1 MAKRNVIASSG
12 SLATDLGLPDPE
24 ETDIKAKL
32 AARLSIIIQERGLSQ
47 TEAAR
52 IIGTD
57 QAKVSAVLNGQF
69 RGFSVYRLM
78 TFLKSLDQDV
88 EILVRPKVAGE
99 AHLFVVGD
107 QAYSKSCIFG
117 ALPSITRGS

>member
-1 MAKRNVIASSG
+1 MAKRDVIASSG

-47 TEAAR
+47 TDAAR

-69 RGFSVYRLM
+69 RGFSIYRLM
-78 TFLKSLDQDV
+78 TFLKFLDQDV
-88 EILVRPKVAGE
+88 EIVVRPKVEGE
-99 AHLFVVGD
+99 AHLCVVGD
-107 QAYSKSCIFG
+107 
-117 ALPSITRGS
+117 

>member
-1 MAKRNVIASSG
+1 MAKRDVVASSG

-32 AARLSIIIQERGLSQ
+32 TARLSVIIQERGLSQ

-88 EILVRPKVAGE
+88 EIVVRPKVAGE
-99 AHLFVVGD
+99 AHLFVAGN
-107 QAYSKSCIFG
+107 
-117 ALPSITRGS
+117 

>member
-1 MAKRNVIASSG
+1 MAKRDVIASSG
-12 SLATDLGLPDPE
+12 SLAADLGLPDPE

-32 AARLSIIIQERGLSQ
+32 AARLSIIIQERGISQ

-69 RGFSVYRLM
+69 RGFSIYRLM

-88 EILVRPKVAGE
+88 EIVVRPKAAIE
-99 AHLFVVGD
+99 AHLCVVGD
-107 QAYSKSCIFG
+107 
-117 ALPSITRGS
+117 

>member
-1 MAKRNVIASSG
+1 LAKRDVLVSSG
-12 SLATDLGLPDPE
+12 SLATDLGLADPE

-47 TEAAR
+47 TDAAR

-69 RGFSVYRLM
+69 RGFSIYRLM

-88 EILVRPKVAGE
+88 EIVVRPKVADK
-99 AHLFVVGD
+99 AHLCVVGD
-107 QAYSKSCIFG
+107 SAYS
-117 ALPSITRGS
+117 

>member
-1 MAKRNVIASSG
+1 MAKRDVVKGSG
-12 SLATDLGLPDPE
+12 SLAADLGLPDPE

-32 AARLSIIIQERGLSQ
+32 AARLSIVIQERGISQ

-52 IIGTD
+52 IMGTD

-69 RGFSVYRLM
+69 RGFSIYRLM

-88 EILVRPKVAGE
+88 EIVVRPKVASE
-99 AHLFVVGD
+99 AHLCVVGD
-107 QAYSKSCIFG
+107 
-117 ALPSITRGS
+117 

>member
-1 MAKRNVIASSG
+1 VAERDVIASSG

-47 TEAAR
+47 TDAAG

-69 RGFSVYRLM
+69 RGFSIYRLM
-78 TFLKSLDQDV
+78 TFLKFLDQDV
-88 EILVRPKVAGE
+88 DIVVRPKAAGE
-99 AHLFVVGD
+99 AHLCVVGD
-107 QAYSKSCIFG
+107 
-117 ALPSITRGS
+117 

>member
-1 MAKRNVIASSG
+1 MPKRDVVASSG

-32 AARLSIIIQERGLSQ
+32 AARLSRIIQERGLSQ

-69 RGFSVYRLM
+69 RGFSIYRLM

-88 EILVRPKVAGE
+88 EIVVRPKVADD
-99 AHLFVVGD
+99 AHLCVVGD
-107 QAYSKSCIFG
+107 
-117 ALPSITRGS
+117 